1 MKKHIKKDTFN
12 EIVLD
17 VPDLFG
23 QKVIKTF
30 NKNIIIIELL
40 HAVINSQVQLDV
52 TPFSEIDRD
61 KMIFMIRY
69 KIITEKD
76 LHSETVT
83 EKLTKFNK
91 LLATFQLIMH
101 SLRYLF
107 KKYYE
112 AIESLSHHCKYQ
124 MPHNFNNFLEKTE
137 IMHLLFS

>member
-1 MKKHIKKDTFN
+1 
-12 EIVLD
+12 
-17 VPDLFG
+17 
-23 QKVIKTF
+23 
-30 NKNIIIIELL
+30 
-40 HAVINSQVQLDV
+40 
-52 TPFSEIDRD
+52 
-61 KMIFMIRY
+61 MIRY

-137 IMHLLFS
+137 IMHLLFSKLSSSSEILVSFREVPENNYNLL